1 MPYPRWEG
9 LHLREGSAPRV
20 NLNDA
25 DYGRIME
32 DRDRSTGWLS
42 LSVTV
47 ATCVAT
53 ACLAF
58 VLSTASFGI
67 LSLPI
72 LVIGLIV
79 GGIARSR
86 WARWPA
92 FSAVFSVVALY
103 TLLWLTGR

>member
-1 MPYPRWEG
+1 MI
-9 LHLREGSAPRV
+9 V
-20 NLNDA
+20 NDA
-25 DYGRIME
+25 EYGRITE
-32 DRDRSTGWLS
+32 DRDRCTGWLS
-42 LSVTV
+42 LSITV
-47 ATCVAT
+47 AACVAT

-79 GGIARSR
+79 GWIARSR

-92 FSAVFSVVALY
+92 FSAVLSVVALF
-103 TLLWLTGR
+103 TFLWLTGR